1 MYDTEFAVIPY
12 DSYEW
17 EEELADR
24 YIRNIF
30 RLDDAVKNNDWEKVS
45 SLIILN
51 PDIMED
57 GLKRVYPLLPDEYK
71 FSIPTECQTHNGDRM
86 PGVRKYVRQ
95 ARKYVP
101 IEKRIPIEMIG
112 LPEIEVYRAGVE
124 PLDKAAY
131 RISWTTSL
139 DVARWFY
146 DRAATF
152 RWPQGHIYKGIIKP
166 EKIIWYT
173 DGRKEKEVMQ
183 YNSVRNIVELE
194 R

>member
-1 MYDTEFAVIPY
+1 MYDTECEVIPY
-12 DSYEW
+12 DTYER

-30 RLDDAVKNNDWEKVS
+30 RLDDAARNGDWETVDV
-45 SLIILN
+45 LITLN
-51 PDIMED
+51 PEIMED

-71 FSIPTECQTHNGDRM
+71 FSIPTDCQRRHGDCM

-101 IEKRIPIEMIG
+101 IEKRIPAEMIG
-112 LPEIEVYRAGVE
+112 LPEIEIYRAGTE
-124 PLDKAAY
+124 PLGKAAY

-146 DRAATF
+146 DRAATL
-152 RWPQGHIYKGIIKP
+152 RWPQRHIYKGIIKP
-166 EKIIWYT
+166 EKIICYS
-173 DGRKEKEVMQ
+173 DGRQEKEVMQ
-183 YNSVRNIVELE
+183 YNNVRNIVELE